1 MIKINLNV
9 DGDEMEFNLP
19 ESWNEVSVKKASE
32 LSNAKKFDGK
42 NELELSVSII
52 SILTGIDEEIIYMM
66 SQEQFMEV
74 IEAIKFTNE
83 DIISEEKESI
93 LIKGEEY
100 FLKKDFEKLNM
111 GEIISI
117 ETLVKQAD
125 GNLSKCMSK
134 LLCIFLRKKKENGNL
149 ESFKNSFMEREEL
162 FDEIMITDV
171 NDLFVFFSSG
181 RTL

>member
-1 MIKINLNV
+1 MIKIHLEI
-9 DGDEMEFNLP
+9 DGEANEFNLP
-19 ESWNEVSVKKASE
+19 ESWSEVTVKKASQ
-32 LSNAKKFDGK
+32 LSSMKNVEGK

-66 SQEQFMEV
+66 SQEQFLEV
-74 IEAIKFTNE
+74 VEAIKFTKE
-83 DIISEEKESI
+83 EVTSEEKESI
-93 LIKGEEY
+93 LIEDEEY

-117 ETLVKQAD
+117 ESLLKQSD
-125 GNLSKCMSK
+125 GDLSKCMSK

-162 FDEIMITDV
+162 FDEVMITDV
-171 NDLFVFFSSG
+171 NNLFVFFSAGKNS
-181 RTL
+181 